1 MHRSE
6 KCIEDNLDTLE
17 NGRVHRNG
25 PGKGDDIS
33 LPFEGALAQSSVEYY
48 YRTGTSHIG
57 GTGYGWGYRPFDDI
71 VWRVEACID
80 PTLPLPLSFSQ

>member
-6 KCIEDNLDTLE
+6 KCTEDILDILE

-33 LPFEGALAQSSVEYY
+33 LPFEGALAQSSV
-48 YRTGTSHIG
+48 
-57 GTGYGWGYRPFDDI
+57 
-71 VWRVEACID
+71 
-80 PTLPLPLSFSQ
+80 